1 MLLAIAGVAV
11 WLIFNSGSGS
21 KTPTQTVAVIQP
33 VGLSV
38 SGLRTLAATLGQVHA
53 QPIYWAGAKARDLY
67 ELRRTSNGNV
77 YVRYLPAG
85 VKVGDPA
92 ASYLTIATYPFQGA
106 YAALKKVAGNRA
118 VTISHGG
125 IAFVDAKDPKSV
137 HLAFPNINYQVE
149 VYSPRPA
156 TALSV
161 ASSGTVR
168 PVG

>member
-77 YVRYLPAG
+77 YVRYLPPN
-85 VKVGDPA
+85 VKVGSPK
-92 ASYLTIATYPFQGA
+92 ASYLTVATYSFIGA
-106 YAALKKVAGNRA
+106 YPALQKVAGNQA
-118 VTISHGG
+118 VAIPDGG

-137 HLAFPNINYQVE
+137 HVAFPNVNYQVE
-149 VYSPRPA
+149 VYDPSPA

-161 ASSGTVR
+161 ASSGSIR
-168 PVG
+168 PVR